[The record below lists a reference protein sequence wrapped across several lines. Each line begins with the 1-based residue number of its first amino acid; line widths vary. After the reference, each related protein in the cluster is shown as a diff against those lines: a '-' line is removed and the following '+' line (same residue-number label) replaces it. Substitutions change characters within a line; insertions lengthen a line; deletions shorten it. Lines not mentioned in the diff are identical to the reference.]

1 MQKTR
6 DRRIFWAGILAALAA
21 LTLLLGYLHF
31 YGDSWLSSDDSSEMI
46 LSHILAKEGG
56 ILSKNWHYST
66 ELRVLNTQL
75 VWSALFRLSDRWHL
89 VRLAGTAVSLVALCL
104 CIWLLCRW
112 VGREKYTGWLCTI
125 FLTPICPVYFIIM
138 LFGIY
143 YVPHVSISLLLT
155 ALFYRCTKARSRKEY
170 VLLLIPGCVL
180 SFLAGLGGLRQLLI
194 WHAPALLAA
203 VLLCFSGG
211 ERTRCRHSGIF
222 ALSATASAALGYLVN
237 SGILSKQYH
246 FLSFGNIQFTVFDP
260 ERIWTTVSD
269 WLHLYGYRSGGK
281 VFSVDLLYNGACA
294 LTLLLIAAGT
304 VTILRHKERYGEG
317 ERLIA
322 WYFVSALLI
331 LLLLYGF
338 SDMDYADRYSIPLT
352 VFGFVVVLIACKEKE
367 DGESDRRSGGLLL
380 ALTVLIAVQGV
391 GFYRTY
397 SGERGGIRDE
407 IVAGE
412 SYGSWGRKATS
423 RSLLCRQLVAEGYTQ
438 GVATFWNSNVMTELS
453 GGALEMWTIQNL
465 NDGEARIF
473 RWLQQ
478 TDHDTR
484 RPEGKVFLIAG
495 GSMDV
500 GEPTAELVAGAEK
513 VFHSGEY
520 TAYCYAS
527 WQELE
532 SLLGADA

>member
-6 DRRIFWAGILAALAA
+6 DRRIFWAGILAVLAA
-21 LTLLLGYLHF
+21 LALLLGYLHF

-194 WHAPALLAA
+194 WHAPALLA
-203 VLLCFSGG
+203 V
-211 ERTRCRHSGIF
+211 
-222 ALSATASAALGYLVN
+222 
-237 SGILSKQYH
+237 
-246 FLSFGNIQFTVFDP
+246 
-260 ERIWTTVSD
+260 
-269 WLHLYGYRSGGK
+269 
-281 VFSVDLLYNGACA
+281 
-294 LTLLLIAAGT
+294 
-304 VTILRHKERYGEG
+304 
-317 ERLIA
+317 
-322 WYFVSALLI
+322 ALL
-331 LLLLYGF
+331 
-338 SDMDYADRYSIPLT
+338 
-352 VFGFVVVLIACKEKE
+352 VF
-367 DGESDRRSGGLLL
+367 
-380 ALTVLIAVQGV
+380 TVLIGIQGV
-391 GFYRTY
+391 GFYRAY

-412 SYGSWGRKATS
+412 SYGSWGRKATT
-423 RSLLCRQLVAEGYTQ
+423 RSLLCRQLVTEGYTQ

-465 NDGEARIF
+465 NGGEARIF

-495 GSMDV
+495 GSSDM

-520 TAYCYAS
+520 TAYCYSS

-532 SLLGADA
+532 SLLGADE

>member
-6 DRRIFWAGILAALAA
+6 DSRTFLAWLLAALAA
-21 LTLLLGYLHF
+21 LALLLGYLHF

-46 LSHILAKEGG
+46 LSHILAGEGG
-56 ILSKNWHYST
+56 ILTENWHYST

-170 VLLLIPGCVL
+170 MLLLIPGCVL

-194 WHAPALLAA
+194 WHAPALLAVA
-203 VLLCFSGG
+203 LLSLSGG
-211 ERTRCRHSGIF
+211 ERPQVRRSGGF
-222 ALSATASAALGYLVN
+222 AAGAFLWAAAGYLVN
-237 SGILSKQYH
+237 SRILSERYH
-246 FLSFGNIQFTVFDP
+246 FLSYESIHFTDFDP
-260 ERIWTTVSD
+260 ERVWQTVID
-269 WLHLYGYRSGGK
+269 WMKLYGYRSGGK
-281 VFSVDLLYNGACA
+281 VFSVDLFFNGAFA
-294 LTLLLIAAGT
+294 VTVLLIVGSAIA
-304 VTILRHKERYGEG
+304 VLRRKESYGPG
-317 ERLIA
+317 ERLIV
-322 WYFVSALLI
+322 WYYVSALLI

-338 SDMDYADRYSIPLT
+338 SDMEYADRYSIPLT
-352 VFGFVVVLIACKEKE
+352 VFGFVVVLLGCT
-367 DGESDRRSGGLLL
+367 DGADGAKGRAALLVL
-380 ALTVLIAVQGV
+380 AVLIGIQGV

-423 RSLLCRQLVAEGYTQ
+423 RSLLCRQLVTEGYTQ
-438 GVATFWNSNVMTELS
+438 GVATFWNSNVLTELS
-453 GGALEMWTIQNL
+453 GGAIEMWTIQNL